1 MADARKIAVG
11 ITLAALAVG
20 TWWLTHRAGVP
31 TGTPG
36 PQILH
41 EPDYTIDDFI
51 GNVMDA
57 RGERKY
63 RLTAQRL
70 THYPDDDT
78 THLTRP
84 VLVQYLP
91 DGVIAT
97 TRADTGVMPGDG
109 SEIIMTGDVHVTR
122 TADANAGGE
131 VTANRLRI
139 QLDR

>member
-1 MADARKIAVG
+1 VTDARKIALG
-11 ITLAALAVG
+11 IILAALAAG
-20 TWWLTHRAGVP
+20 TWWLTHRTGVP
-31 TGTPG
+31 TGTLG
-36 PQILH
+36 PQVRH

-57 RGERKY
+57 HGARKY

-91 DGVIAT
+91 DGVTAT
-97 TRADTGVMPGDG
+97 TRADAGVMPGDG
-109 SEIIMTGDVHVTR
+109 SEIIMTGDVRVTR
-122 TADANAGGE
+122 TANANAGGE
-131 VTANRLRI
+131 VTADHLRI